1 MNSLSSPGTAT
12 LPREAR
18 PPARPPLGVETWLA
32 AALVAGGLAA
42 AWAWHG
48 AGMELF
54 LAGLGGFCL

>member
-1 MNSLSSPGTAT
+1 MDPLT
-12 LPREAR
+12 LPHQAGLAQDAEPAA
-18 PPARPPLGVETWLA
+18 PARIRPEGWIAL
-32 AALVAGGLAA
+32 ALVAAGLAA

>member
-1 MNSLSSPGTAT
+1 MNRLTLTHRAGLEQAT
-12 LPREAR
+12 EPAAPSRIR
-18 PPARPPLGVETWLA
+18 PESWIAL
-32 AALVAGGLAA
+32 ALVVAGVAA